1 MILLRQRFQSWNHK
15 FVILPIALYCVVAIV
30 HFSPA
35 RIQKY
40 PFPIVHLQ
48 FPILNVSSSAGACDP
63 HSPPFFTVASSFNT
77 DKTHHAPHH
86 YEDAYQAHLAPL
98 RCGAK
103 SMLEIGLGCG
113 ISYGAGHSVPLWL
126 SYLPSATISIFE
138 FGYPCVV
145 DFLEQNPLKLSRSD
159 FARLHVFTGDQS
171 DPDALL
177 RAAAATGPFD
187 VIVDDGG
194 HSMLQQLVSLSV
206 LLSHVKPGGVY
217 ILEDLATSFLPSYK
231 DFPLSTV
238 AFVGQ
243 VLECLHA
250 SPLGQNRIPPPT
262 PRPSDARIADPCDL
276 AKLIES
282 VSCFEEVCVFTRWAK
297 GASESA
303 HVDTRRTKG

>member
-1 MILLRQRFQSWNHK
+1 
-15 FVILPIALYCVVAIV
+15 V
-30 HFSPA
+30 
-35 RIQKY
+35 
-40 PFPIVHLQ
+40 
-48 FPILNVSSSAGACDP
+48 
-63 HSPPFFTVASSFNT
+63 
-77 DKTHHAPHH
+77 
-86 YEDAYQAHLAPL
+86 
-98 RCGAK
+98 
-103 SMLEIGLGCG
+103 LEIGLGCG

-159 FARLHVFTGDQS
+159 FSRLHVFTGDQS

-194 HSMLQQLVSLSV
+194 HSMMQQLVSLSV
-206 LLSHVKPGGVY
+206 LLSHVNPGGVY
-217 ILEDLATSFLPSYK
+217 ILEDLATSFMPGYG

-243 VLECLHA
+243 MLECLHA
-250 SPLGQNRIPPPT
+250 SPLGQQRIPHPSS
-262 PRPSDARIADPCDL
+262 RPADPRIADACEL
-276 AKLIES
+276 AKLVES

-297 GASESA
+297 GASEAA
-303 HVDTRRTKG
+303 HFDTRPKVKQMTH